1 MYGLIDCNNF
11 FASCERVFN
20 PSLRNQPIV
29 VLSNNDGCIIAR
41 SDEAKAIGIPMGA
54 PVFQMRDIIK
64 ANNVHVF
71 SSNYIL
77 YGDMSNRVM
86 SILAGM
92 VPEIEVYSIDE
103 AFLHLDGFSELYN
116 LNDFAK
122 HLVKYVGK
130 ATGIPVSLGIAETK
144 TLSKLANHYAKKNK
158 LLTKGLYVLDTE
170 EKITT
175 LLKAT
180 EIGDVWGIGRRYS
193 KFLMQK
199 GIMTAY
205 DFTKASAVW
214 VRKEMSVVGLRTW
227 KELRGEPCIELDHTP
242 SAKKSICTSR
252 SFRSKLT
259 KLPEIEQA
267 MTYYASA
274 CARKLRAQDSCARVM
289 TVILYTDYFRK
300 DLPQYTPSLTM
311 QLSVASND
319 SMELTKYAIEGLR
332 KIFKSGYSYKK
343 AGVIV
348 SEIVPQSHVQGNLFD
363 TIDRSKRARLMNAI
377 DHINDEHGRDKIR
390 LASFGFD
397 RHWVNR
403 RDQLSPN
410 YTTNLKD
417 IIVVK

>member
-41 SDEAKAIGIPMGA
+41 SDEAKAVGIPMGA

-86 SILAGM
+86 SIVAGI
-92 VPEIEVYSIDE
+92 VPEIEIYSIDE
-103 AFLHLDGFSELYN
+103 AFLHLDGFSELYK
-116 LNDFAK
+116 LDDFA
-122 HLVKYVGK
+122 HYLIKYVGK
-130 ATGIPVSLGIAETK
+130 STGIPVCLGIAETK
-144 TLSKLANHYAKKNK
+144 TLAKLANRYAKKNK
-158 LLTKGLYVLDTE
+158 LQTKGLYVLDSE
-170 EKITT
+170 EKITA

-205 DFTKASAVW
+205 DFTKASAGW

-227 KELRGEPCIELDHTP
+227 KELRGEPCIELDRAP

-252 SFRSKLT
+252 SFGHKLT
-259 KLPEIEQA
+259 KLKEIEQA
-267 MTYYASA
+267 MTYYASS
-274 CARKLRAQDSCARVM
+274 CARKLREQDSCAHVL

-300 DLPQYTPSLTM
+300 DLPQYTPSITM
-311 QLSVASND
+311 QLSVASSD

-363 TIDRSKRARLMNAI
+363 TIDRSKRTRLMNAI
-377 DHINDEHGRDKIR
+377 DRINETSGRDKIR